1 MVDGPPR
8 NVRALLAR
16 LRNHCRTT
24 ELDQPRVQRHL
35 AMMVV
40 AQLLD
45 GAVIKGGRNLE
56 VRYGLRATRAS
67 TDLDVT
73 RAVPLPAFL
82 DQLDAALAAGWQG
95 FTATMRERGPIAAP
109 VPQDRRPYQVD
120 IVTHYRGATGIG
132 TVRLEVVSEEV
143 DPPVP
148 PDVVES
154 RDATDLFAALGLR
167 PPAPVRVLPLAH
179 QIAQKIHA
187 CTAPDDPASGRVTAV
202 VLGELGSPTWLPARP
217 PGADRPENAEFGAG
231 GGNRTRDHPLTRR
244 ALYRLSYPGVARTL
258 PPSIRAERPDAGA
271 EEVTRWEFHR
281 CGSLPRGH
289 RREPPWSTSTP
300 PPS

>member
-1 MVDGPPR
+1 MADGPPR

-24 ELDQPRVQRHL
+24 GLDQPRVQRHL

-40 AQLLD
+40 AHLLD

-82 DQLDAALAAGWQG
+82 DRLDAALAVGWQG

-109 VPQDRRPYQVD
+109 VPQDRRPHQVD
-120 IVTHYRGATGIG
+120 IVTQYLGATGIG
-132 TVRLEVVSEEV
+132 TVRLEVVPEEI

-154 RDATDLFAALGLR
+154 RDATELFASLGLR
-167 PPAPVRVLPLAH
+167 PPAPVRLLPLAH

-187 CTAPDDPASGRVTAV
+187 CSAPDDQAGGHVNERVHDLIDLQLLVRDLGARERATLHAVAKTLFAARGQHAWPPTVTARAGWSDAYRIARRDV
-202 VLGELGSPTWLPARP
+202 DDVDLAEDAEAAVAWLADLIELIG
-217 PGADRPENAEFGAG
+217 
-231 GGNRTRDHPLTRR
+231 RT
-244 ALYRLSYPGVARTL
+244 
-258 PPSIRAERPDAGA
+258 
-271 EEVTRWEFHR
+271 
-281 CGSLPRGH
+281 
-289 RREPPWSTSTP
+289 
-300 PPS
+300 